1 MRTSGCWA
9 PHRHVA
15 KDSTGDEK
23 SGGCF
28 RKCSPRAAL
37 VTRAVFGKD
46 GNMPRWSREWG
57 LACAAMGHCKGHCW
71 HSACTW
77 SGNESDGRAAPLAGA
92 GTSAG
97 EAAGRCR
104 DTADV
109 CLRFP
114 VNPDTHRLYIL
125 SVAQGCFL
133 SNMRCTQNLQRRSEE
148 AENQVRASEVSLVQ
162 PLEQPPP
169 GFRCCS
175 WSQAALDCS
184 HSVQGYAPGTAW
196 CTPVPEPKRSREHC
210 LMRFRALVASE
221 HCKLHL
227 PSSKAQTFADILY
240 YVSVALL
247 CLFCI
252 KATIKMQAN

>member
-1 MRTSGCWA
+1 M
-9 PHRHVA
+9 
-15 KDSTGDEK
+15 K
-23 SGGCF
+23 S
-28 RKCSPRAAL
+28 L
-37 VTRAVFGKD
+37 VVVFGSAAPEQLLSHELFLGRMGICPD
-46 GNMPRWSREWG
+46 GAGSEVWPVQPWG
-57 LACAAMGHCKGHCW
+57 TAKGHCW

-148 AENQVRASEVSLVQ
+148 AENQVRASEMSLVQ

-210 LMRFRALVASE
+210 LMPFRALVASA